1 MATIHEINP
10 HEGNL
15 SAAIARALADH
26 YERGVVAGGIVVK
39 PHVQRF
45 TDILE
50 AHIGYPLSFGTY
62 PGHSPPEG
70 PTQALDIFNTDN
82 ESGWTQQDRICDFI
96 RGNAERLGI
105 RYCIRR
111 ENIWNIERDDEG
123 WRWQGHQ
130 GNRTAD
136 HFDHTHVT
144 FYASAPDAVD
154 PAPEPVPAPT
164 PTKKEND
171 LFIYDG
177 PKGIGGV
184 WFTDMYSKWG
194 VPNEDSLIV
203 YQRGYVEHL
212 GTVSKDFHFGLKVR
226 NDGVADNPG
235 VG

>member
-1 MATIHEINP
+1 MAIIYEIDT
-10 HEGNL
+10 HEGDL
-15 SAAIARALADH
+15 SAAIERAVANH
-26 YERGVVAGGIVVK
+26 ERGVVAGGITVK

-50 AHIGYPLSFGTY
+50 AHIGYSLAFGTY
-62 PGHSPPEG
+62 PDHSPPEG
-70 PTQALDIFNTDN
+70 PTQALDIFNADN
-82 ESGWTQQDRICDFI
+82 EAGWIQQDHICEYI
-96 RGNAERLGI
+96 RANARRLGI

-111 ENIWNIERDDEG
+111 EYIWNIERDGEG
-123 WRWQGHQ
+123 WRWQRHQ

-136 HFDHTHVT
+136 HYDHTHVT
-144 FYASAPDAVD
+144 FYASAPDA
-154 PAPEPVPAPT
+154 PEPEPVPKPIPAR
-164 PTKKEND
+164 KKETD

-203 YQRGYVEHL
+203 YQRGLVEHL
-212 GTVSKDFHFGLKVR
+212 GTVSRAFHFGLRLR
-226 NDGVADNPG
+226 NDGIVDDPG